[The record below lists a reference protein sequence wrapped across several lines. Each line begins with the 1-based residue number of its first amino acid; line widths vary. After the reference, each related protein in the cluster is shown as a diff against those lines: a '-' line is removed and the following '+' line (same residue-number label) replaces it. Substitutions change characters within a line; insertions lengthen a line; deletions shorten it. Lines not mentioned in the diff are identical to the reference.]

1 MSNPGLKYQK
11 AKGDITPYLFHF
23 IKGKESNPKDVLSK
37 ILDEQMLCSQNGYI
51 CFTASPIT
59 RLKKFFETK
68 VYGTNHPMYHPYGI
82 GFARDLLI
90 RDYGARNLIYCSMDE
105 REKMSE
111 EFRWRTD
118 LLDVDSYDFEWLRE
132 WRIKGNE
139 FDFSQFPKEHIIVVA
154 PTADDTIGLV
164 VSDEPEEYEGQDST
178 GEYYYEFRPTEYK
191 RKWNGFS
198 LKQINLHQN
207 DFELSGSTE
216 TQNIGK
222 SMVKDIYA
230 TIALEKS
237 EKK

>member
-1 MSNPGLKYQK
+1 
-11 AKGDITPYLFHF
+11 
-23 IKGKESNPKDVLSK
+23 
-37 ILDEQMLCSQNGYI
+37 
-51 CFTASPIT
+51 
-59 RLKKFFETK
+59 
-68 VYGTNHPMYHPYGI
+68 
-82 GFARDLLI
+82 
-90 RDYGARNLIYCSMDE
+90 MDE